1 MTSISLN
8 SRLRPLASFRA
19 LGSVF
24 AVLTAFALLSGTPA
38 SAQIDTGSGL
48 RARVYGASVNSIF
61 GGEFDSAEGYGLGLE
76 YRASRRLGVELTA
89 LTSTVDSEIDFD
101 FFGFIQIGVDSK
113 LRVTP
118 VLAQLNFHLTPD
130 HAVDLYMGPI
140 AGWMRYGD
148 LETTVHSH
156 VPGEDA
162 VEVERVRTKDSFAWG
177 AHIDFDVPFGQS
189 GAFFTGGASYLKAAV
204 KADPGQAEEGEGDT
218 IFHLDPLVLKVGV
231 GYRF

>member
-1 MTSISLN
+1 MTSISFN
-8 SRLRPLASFRA
+8 SLLRPLGGFRNA
-19 LGSVF
+19 GSVC
-24 AVLTAFALLSGTPA
+24 AALAAFALSSSAPA
-38 SAQIDTGSGL
+38 AAQIDAGSGL

-61 GGEFDSAEGYGLGLE
+61 GGDFDSAAGYGLGLE
-76 YRASRRLGVELTA
+76 YRASRRVGFELTA

-101 FFGFIQIGVDSK
+101 FFGLIQLGVDSK

-118 VLAQLNFHLTPD
+118 VLGQLNFHLTPD
-130 HAVDLYMGPI
+130 HAVDLYVGPI

-156 VPGEDA
+156 VPGEDS
-162 VEVERVRTKDSFAWG
+162 VEVEKVRTQDSFAWG
-177 AHIDFDVPFGQS
+177 AHVDFDVPFGRS
-189 GAFFTGGASYLKAAV
+189 RAFFTGGATYLKAAV
-204 KADPGQAEEGEGDT
+204 KAAPGQAEEGDT